1 MIQSSHIVDIFE
13 NEVKSSLWATEIIR
27 YRTIKSLLMQW
38 RELFSDKNVLD
49 FGSGYG
55 LSISA
60 LLFNGA
66 KYVIGIEPD
75 EERVKVGISILERAG
90 LGNRVSLIQVADT
103 ASLPFCDNDFGF
115 VLANGVLEHIPIPR
129 KKYIREMWR
138 LVSPGGYL
146 MINETPNLYFP
157 KEIHTTNLWFN
168 QWLPESLAYH
178 RAVYYKRF
186 THDKE
191 SWKSSGWRGLGYSEI
206 ARAISGYQLVPE
218 QSRLRHRILST
229 IGIPSSIIDPYP
241 TWVFRK
247 K

>member
-1 MIQSSHIVDIFE
+1 MKQTSHIVDLFE
-13 NEVKSSLWATEIIR
+13 KEVKSSLWATEITR
-27 YRTIKSLLMQW
+27 YQNIKALLLEW
-38 RELFSDKNVLD
+38 SHLFADQNVLD

-66 KYVIGIEPD
+66 KSVIGIEPD
-75 EERVKVGISILERAG
+75 EERVKLGGSILQRAG
-90 LGNRVSLIQVADT
+90 LGYRANLIHVADT
-103 ASLPFCDNDFGF
+103 LSLPFEDNRFGF

-129 KKYIREMWR
+129 KMYLREMWR
-138 LVSPGGYL
+138 LVSSGGFL
-146 MINETPNLYFP
+146 MINETPNRYFP
-157 KEIHTTNLWFN
+157 KEVHTTNLWFN
-168 QWLPESLAYH
+168 QWFPESMAYH
-178 RAVYYKRF
+178 RAIYHKRF
-186 THDKE
+186 TQDKE
-191 SWKSSGWRGLGYSEI
+191 SWKSSGWRGLGYFEI

-229 IGIPSSIIDPYP
+229 IGIPSSILDPYP